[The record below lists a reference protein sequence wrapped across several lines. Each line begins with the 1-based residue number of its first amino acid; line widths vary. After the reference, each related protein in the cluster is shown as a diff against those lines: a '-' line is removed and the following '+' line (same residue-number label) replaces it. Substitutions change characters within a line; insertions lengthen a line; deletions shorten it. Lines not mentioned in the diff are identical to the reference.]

1 LLQSSCAR
9 LETGSG
15 LQARGAFRVESPRG
29 YKRSSDNLGEQ
40 ICDRLESHGGV
51 NASEIEV
58 QVQEDEVTLS
68 GRVASREQKRL
79 AEQCAES
86 VRGIRDV
93 HNHLSVDSSL
103 EDEGYA
109 SGSGASSAMGPGDQ
123 TSRSP
128 RRTGTSS
135 STTDT
140 GQTGS

>member
-29 YKRSSDNLGEQ
+29 YKRSSDNLREQ

-93 HNHLSVDSSL
+93 HNHLSVDSRD
-103 EDEGYA
+103 EDY
-109 SGSGASSAMGPGDQ
+109 SSSSGASSAMGPGDQ